1 MGQKESRRELVGGL
15 DLVQAAKSQLDF
27 LALVD
32 EHPGLFSGPVLKNAI
47 RRYEHLWLPLIFHYQ
62 SMHKKTDLAAPL
74 DIAWVWH
81 VHMLAPQ
88 NYEQDCNN
96 IVSMLVD
103 HRLLTPHQRQ
113 VGLQRAKS
121 VWKKTYPYEPFE
133 INVYE
138 DPCLVQT
145 YSSRIKYNLEEACQR
160 QFKFYYQVSL
170 PHYRDSRFLK
180 DAVDRYMTHLRLK
193 KNNPDVFLVP
203 CYDFDLIWHAHQ
215 LHPTKYKQTTTKLL
229 GRILKHD
236 DSVTDRT
243 AGSKLYDSAIKTRE
257 IWKEA
262 DCSFDKA
269 GAMYRGD
276 PPDPKTAPHE
286 QPVRSPLETST
297 EYQVYITKAEG
308 INFDEEYKPIS
319 IRLADHRKTLVFS
332 QVFTKR
338 SAYSI
343 PFIVN
348 EERMIKIALCEG
360 TWYENLKI
368 KNLSAIDNVKIMNC
382 LSSFQVKGTRP
393 WTNVNRYTT
402 LDVGISQKSRRVR
415 LTVYVDFVRFRQHSI
430 TLEPCTF
437 FTQFDHPI
445 RVLSCPKL
453 MLSPEDM
460 TRPLLLCETFDE
472 EYKPISI
479 RLADHRKTLV
489 FSQVFTKR
497 SAYSI
502 PFIVNEERMIKIAL
516 CEGTWYE
523 NLKIKNLS
531 AIDNVKIMNC
541 LSSFQV
547 KGTRPWT
554 NVNRYTTLDVG
565 ISQKSRRVRL
575 TVYVDFVRFRQH
587 SITLEPCTFFT
598 QFDHPIRVL
607 SCPKLMLSPE
617 DMTRPLLLCETSTH
631 RLLDSTIGNE
641 LFQCRVV
648 HSNQGSNPLSAVE
661 IVDLDGKTVASSHV
675 LSPTALP
682 HICAIERKKTCV
694 YLDEACNGE
703 RAMLVRGEKDY
714 GVCIGK
720 WREMDA
726 TNGDEPN
733 CFVEIKFFRLQGKQG
748 WCKVRKFKGGLYQI
762 DINSNSFMTV
772 DIKEGIIT
780 TSPFCQD
787 LPEILA
793 LALSVSILYLLC
805 KPYVPKESRES
816 WPCYHIHRQADRLSP
831 MILAAGYYSTMVPT
845 NTALMCK
852 PALGFHDGPNLKY
865 ASYDL
870 DKEFGSE
877 TEEDSRRGKA
887 MRKAEKLRIRE
898 ENEMWQEKTRR
909 KLKEEKKWRKGKK
922 KKKKVG
928 GKKSGEERRG
938 RKKGREE
945 KREEKRR

>member
-1 MGQKESRRELVGGL
+1 
-15 DLVQAAKSQLDF
+15 
-27 LALVD
+27 
-32 EHPGLFSGPVLKNAI
+32 
-47 RRYEHLWLPLIFHYQ
+47 
-62 SMHKKTDLAAPL
+62 MHKKTDLAAPL

-360 TWYENLKI
+360 TW
-368 KNLSAIDNVKIMNC
+368 
-382 LSSFQVKGTRP
+382 
-393 WTNVNRYTT
+393 
-402 LDVGISQKSRRVR
+402 
-415 LTVYVDFVRFRQHSI
+415 
-430 TLEPCTF
+430 
-437 FTQFDHPI
+437 
-445 RVLSCPKL
+445 
-453 MLSPEDM
+453 
-460 TRPLLLCETFDE
+460 
-472 EYKPISI
+472 
-479 RLADHRKTLV
+479 
-489 FSQVFTKR
+489 
-497 SAYSI
+497 
-502 PFIVNEERMIKIAL
+502 
-516 CEGTWYE
+516 
-523 NLKIKNLS
+523 
-531 AIDNVKIMNC
+531 
-541 LSSFQV
+541 
-547 KGTRPWT
+547 
-554 NVNRYTTLDVG
+554 
-565 ISQKSRRVRL
+565 
-575 TVYVDFVRFRQH
+575 
-587 SITLEPCTFFT
+587 
-598 QFDHPIRVL
+598 VL